1 MTDLDLYSE
10 IVVEDHEKEFENLSL
25 SKTPEHT
32 CSPHYSL
39 LEAEVEALNAQVT
52 RLEKERLTLLA
63 TKDQVANNFTRLGL
77 ACRREIRKLK
87 SQIKLLCSKHKIP
100 EPEDVSQTN
109 LAQDVQ
115 IDPEKQNFFP
125 DMVAY
130 LHSDLPPVS
139 IYSTNYAQH
148 GSLSV
153 TSKCDVTT
161 QTEQFRRHNSRSS
174 VSSYGSHSSQSV
186 SSSSSSSTSSSSSSN
201 HDLSS
206 NNRYLPPHSR
216 PAVSVISKKFERWT
230 CHESIASGAHE
241 KSCKLSK
248 RGQDVACS
256 SQLLVEKRLH
266 AFASRSRGISAV
278 KDDVGK
284 QILTSNAHNRECAK
298 QVSTQEKQNG
308 YLNNQKILN
317 GSSKN
322 VQSLSKSRKQS
333 FHTGKEY
340 LSSPSRTTDQPSATR
355 NSFVKSHHDPQIEQ
369 YGSRGSA
376 EFLSNKPN
384 DSCTGAELSSR
395 DNATDQLLK
404 NVETSVNLS
413 RYHHS
418 MRRRFAAPTHRNRC
432 SRDAYHTNRTQADA
446 LDISSC
452 SSEPKRK
459 TKGASATLY
468 TVRMGSKCCIKNV
481 GFESGSHDPSDAC
494 HKLNASKE
502 YLSYSRHSTPTTL
515 ILASSLSSGD
525 IHTSKE
531 NPNKEASDAF
541 NKPAVDSASQADKC
555 SAHCSPK
562 NDSFSSLDDK
572 NTDLGI
578 REVLGLTPPTEQES
592 FEYQDDLPPIRSNS
606 LSNRSEA
613 ESYQSQ
619 RHNTTIGNQEE
630 GEISDD
636 NEDAEVLNSSSDL
649 NKIRKRSWS
658 RSSHSSCKTPKLCS
672 ERQVNDASKCQVS
685 TDFKHLSPYPTGIYR
700 RLSEG
705 SRNSGPDFSNLTY
718 RVSPK
723 CEDKHNTKLYCS
735 SENHHHR
742 ASRLGSSASI
752 SPSTRNS
759 RNEHHHRHHSYRS
772 SHSTSKHRP
781 VKRHYVSPERR
792 DRSSTSSNPPRR
804 RICHSPVSPNN
815 ANSNRLL
822 FGHNRIVRRNRRFRV
837 LSPILNRYPH
847 RRLGVNFSKA
857 SGPRFGRDQYQH
869 QNHQHRHQRKF

>member
-1 MTDLDLYSE
+1 MTFTFY
-10 IVVEDHEKEFENLSL
+10 FE
-25 SKTPEHT
+25 
-32 CSPHYSL
+32 
-39 LEAEVEALNAQVT
+39 
-52 RLEKERLTLLA
+52 
-63 TKDQVANNFTRLGL
+63 
-77 ACRREIRKLK
+77 ACIMLHSNCR
-87 SQIKLLCSKHKIP
+87 HKIP
-100 EPEDVSQTN
+100 EPEDVNQTN

-115 IDPEKQNFFP
+115 IDPEKQNYYP

-201 HDLSS
+201 YGQPRTSTVNNGFIPNFTDLSS
-206 NNRYLPPHSR
+206 NSRYLPSHSR

-248 RGQDVACS
+248 LGQDVACS
-256 SQLLVEKRLH
+256 PQLLVEKRLH
-266 AFASRSRGISAV
+266 AFASRSQGIYAV

-284 QILTSNAHNRECAK
+284 QVLTSNAHNCKCAK
-298 QVSTQEKQNG
+298 QVSTQEKQKD

-317 GSSKN
+317 GSSRN
-322 VQSLSKSRKQS
+322 VQSLSKSQKLS

-340 LSSPSRTTDQPSATR
+340 LSSPSETTDQPSATR
-355 NSFVKSHHDPQIEQ
+355 NSSVKNPHNSQIERH
-369 YGSRGSA
+369 GSRGLA
-376 EFLSNKPN
+376 EFRSNKPK
-384 DSCTGAELSSR
+384 DSCTGAEPSSR
-395 DNATDQLLK
+395 DNAANQLLK
-404 NVETSVNLS
+404 NVETSVTLS

-418 MRRRFAAPTHRNRC
+418 MRRRFAASTHRNRC
-432 SRDAYHTNRTQADA
+432 SRDAYHTNKTQVDA
-446 LDISSC
+446 LDMRSSC
-452 SSEPKRK
+452 SSEPKRQ
-459 TKGASATLY
+459 TKETSATLY
-468 TVRMGSKCCIKNV
+468 AMRMSSKCCIKNI
-481 GFESGSHDPSDAC
+481 GFESRSHDPSDAC
-494 HKLNASKE
+494 HKLNAPKE
-502 YLSYSRHSTPTTL
+502 YLSYNRRSTPTTL
-515 ILASSLSSGD
+515 IPASSLSVGD

-541 NKPAVDSASQADKC
+541 DEPAVDSLSQVDKC

-562 NDSFSSLDDK
+562 NDSFSSLDNK

-578 REVLGLTPPTEQES
+578 TEVLGLTPPTEQES

-636 NEDAEVLNSSSDL
+636 GDDDEDAEVFNSSSDL

-658 RSSHSSCKTPKLCS
+658 RSSHSSCKTSKLCS
-672 ERQVNDASKCQVS
+672 EQQVNDASKFQVS
-685 TDFKHLSPYPTGIYR
+685 TDLKHLSPHPTGVYR
-700 RLSEG
+700 RSRKG
-705 SRNSGPDFSNLTY
+705 SRNSGPGFSDLSY
-718 RVSPK
+718 RVSSE
-723 CEDKHNTKLYCS
+723 CEDKHTLNSDNTKLYCS
-735 SENHHHR
+735 SENNHHR
-742 ASRLGSSASI
+742 ASRLSSSASR

-781 VKRHYVSPERR
+781 VKRHYVSPEKH
-792 DRSSTSSNPPRR
+792 DRSSISSNPPRR

-815 ANSNRLL
+815 ANSNCLL

-847 RRLGVNFSKA
+847 RRPGVNFSKV
-857 SGPRFGRDQYQH
+857 SGPRFSHGRYQH
-869 QNHQHRHQRKF
+869 QNQHRHQRKF